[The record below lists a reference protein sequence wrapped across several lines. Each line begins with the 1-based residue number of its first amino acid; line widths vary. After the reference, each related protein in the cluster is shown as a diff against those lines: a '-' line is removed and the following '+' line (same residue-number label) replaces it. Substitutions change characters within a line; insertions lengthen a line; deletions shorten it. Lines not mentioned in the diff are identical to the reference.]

1 MVKKSTVLP
10 LKNTVGLLIK
20 CLLALVVII
29 TMATCAKQGSPSGG
43 PIDSLPPV
51 FVKSDPPNYTTNF
64 EEQHIRI
71 YFDEYVKLDNY
82 QKQLIISPPLK
93 YTTVSPQGTAAKY
106 VSIEIRDTLEAN
118 TTYVFNFGQSIV
130 DNNES
135 NPYSYF
141 KYIFSTGDY
150 IDSLTVKGSIKDAI
164 LRETE
169 SFISVMLYAVDS
181 AYTDST
187 AYKEAPRYVTNTLD
201 SLTDFELTNLKEGT
215 YALVGIKDENSDFK
229 YQPSS
234 DKIAFLDEYIT
245 VPKDTTY
252 ALTIFKEVPELKVG
266 RPRQA
271 AAQRIN
277 FGYTGD
283 GDSLKINLLS
293 SIPSPIETVI
303 TKKENIDT
311 LQYWFKPEIEA
322 DSLNFELS
330 TATFKDT
337 VTTRLR
343 TLQADSLSFTS
354 TTGAVLVLGDT
365 FTVSSSIPI
374 TTINEE
380 LIQVLDKDSMAV
392 NFSSVLNPKE
402 SNVKLDF
409 ETKEDNQYQIQILP
423 EALSDFL
430 GNSNDTLSY
439 RVRTREF
446 LNYSDIELTLV
457 NAKAYPYIVQLLD
470 DRDNLVQERF
480 ATRETVFT
488 FNTLKP
494 GKYYLRLIEDTNG
507 NGVFDTGNYLEKRQP
522 ERVIY
527 YNELIDAPEGWF
539 PKKTFTLKDRGTTT
553 LSSPVEQD
561 NP

>member
-1 MVKKSTVLP
+1 M
-10 LKNTVGLLIK
+10 
-20 CLLALVVII
+20 
-29 TMATCAKQGSPSGG
+29 
-43 PIDSLPPV
+43 
-51 FVKSDPPNYTTNF
+51 
-64 EEQHIRI
+64 
-71 YFDEYVKLDNY
+71 
-82 QKQLIISPPLK
+82 
-93 YTTVSPQGTAAKY
+93 
-106 VSIEIRDTLEAN
+106 
-118 TTYVFNFGQSIV
+118 
-130 DNNES
+130 
-135 NPYSYF
+135 
-141 KYIFSTGDY
+141 
-150 IDSLTVKGSIKDAI
+150 
-164 LRETE
+164 
-169 SFISVMLYAVDS
+169 
-181 AYTDST
+181 
-187 AYKEAPRYVTNTLD
+187 
-201 SLTDFELTNLKEGT
+201 
-215 YALVGIKDENSDFK
+215 
-229 YQPSS
+229 
-234 DKIAFLDEYIT
+234 
-245 VPKDTTY
+245 
-252 ALTIFKEVPELKVG
+252 
-266 RPRQA
+266 
-271 AAQRIN
+271 
-277 FGYTGD
+277 
-283 GDSLKINLLS
+283 LS

-402 SNVKLDF
+402 SNFKLDF

-457 NAKAYPYIVQLLD
+457 NAKAYPYIIQLLD

-553 LSSPVEQD
+553 PSSPVKQE